1 MKKRVLSIFLVFII
15 VFSCF
20 CTFSSAATATATS
33 SKILID
39 GKKVDFQAYL
49 INGNNYFKL
58 RDLAYALSGTE
69 AQFEVTWSE
78 RNQAISLIAGERYTP
93 VGGEM
98 VKKTVKNPKPVQTT
112 SCIYLD
118 GHALPLRAYNIAD
131 NNYFQL
137 REVAQVF
144 DFSVEWDNAAK
155 TIRIDTDRPYT
166 APPVTMTNAHVNSY
180 PMLLIGQTKGR
191 IDQEFGTP
199 TKGVNASYKYSNGLT
214 LGFGIDATGN
224 AVSTDCCRYVNGKF
238 YHLVNNCPSTLT
250 LSQVKALF
258 GNARLEESILEDG
271 VYCVLI
277 DWAGFTICVDSD
289 SRGNVKS
296 SAYWYVNSANHPA
309 ESDNGYTGT
318 WKYNNIS
325 SNGIGDCLEINI
337 SSVSKDYLYLG
348 YAAYTDKYSP
358 HNLKG
363 QDFSQLPF
371 MSYDNGDSYNCTFID
386 NWGNRT
392 LLTIKLNNNGS
403 LSFISD
409 VFMENP
415 YANFAFTGN
424 WTLKAV

>member
-1 MKKRVLSIFLVFII
+1 MKKKIISVILVLVM

-20 CTFSSAATATATS
+20 CTFASAATATATS

-39 GKKVDFQAYL
+39 GKKVDFQAYN
-49 INGNNYFKL
+49 IAGNNYFKL
-58 RDLAYALSGTE
+58 RDLAYALSGTD
-69 AQFEVTWSE
+69 AKFEVTWSQ
-78 RNQAISLIAGERYTP
+78 RTQAINLVAGQRYTP

-112 SCIYLD
+112 SLIYLD
-118 GHALPLRAYNIAD
+118 GYALPLRAYNIAD

-144 DFSVEWDNAAK
+144 DFSVEWDNAAQ

-166 APPVTMTNAHVNSY
+166 APPVTMNNAHVNSY

-199 TKGVNASYKYSNGLT
+199 TRGVNASYKYSNGLT
-214 LGFGIDATGN
+214 LGFGIDAVAN
-224 AVSTDCCRYVNGKF
+224 AVDTDCCRYVSGKF
-238 YHLVNNCPSTLT
+238 YHLVNNCPSTLS

-258 GNARLEESILEDG
+258 GNARLEDSALEDG

-289 SRGNVKS
+289 NRGNVKS
-296 SAYWYVNSANHPA
+296 SAYWYVNSANVPTELGSA
-309 ESDNGYTGT
+309 YTGS

-325 SNGIGDCLEINI
+325 SNGIGDCLDITI
-337 SSVSKDYLYLG
+337 LSASKDRLYLG
-348 YAAYTDKYSP
+348 YAAYTDKYGP

-363 QDFSQLPF
+363 QEFSYMEF
-371 MSYDNGDSYNCTFID
+371 ISYDNGDNYYCTFID
-386 NWGNRT
+386 NWGNKT
-392 LLTIKLNNNGS
+392 QLAISLNNNGT
-403 LSFISD
+403 LSFTSN
-409 VFMENP
+409 VFQENP
-415 YANFAFTGN
+415 YANFAFTGS
-424 WTLKAV
+424 WTLKAI